1 MANSLATGLESIALI
16 LLMRKRLNGLGGGY
30 IWKGVA
36 VSALGTLLMGA
47 VVLGWEAL
55 MAGRGLDPVDHR
67 TRELIQKTVHG
78 MLKRAVRSVVAA
90 ATDGQALAWRV
101 AD

>member
-1 MANSLATGLESIALI
+1 MGLNIGLSLAFANLFVRWGWMPHGGLALANSLATGLESIALI

-55 MAGRGLDPVDHR
+55 MAGRS
-67 TRELIQKTVHG
+67 T
-78 MLKRAVRSVVAA
+78 
-90 ATDGQALAWRV
+90 
-101 AD
+101 